1 MFARWKSILW
11 LSTKNCAHGEQT
23 KKNKTKLKKVLLW
36 YQTESSFKVMEY
48 VMDGVTVS
56 NFWISYYRNTF
67 IEGALAGESAESK
80 TL

>member
-1 MFARWKSILW
+1 MKEHPLAFYEKLCTWRA
-11 LSTKNCAHGEQT
+11 N

>member
-1 MFARWKSILW
+1 MKEHPFAFYKKLCTWRA
-11 LSTKNCAHGEQT
+11 N

>member
-1 MFARWKSILW
+1 MIEHPLAFYKKLCTWRA
-11 LSTKNCAHGEQT
+11 N